1 MEYYINVDNKKQGP
15 YNLKELAERKIEATT
30 LLMAS
35 NSNEWQPAWQI
46 DELRPILMAN
56 KNDKTNKLGND
67 SVVTG
72 TPFNDIPHVEAQPIE
87 NVYIERPIQEKP
99 KKHYGCFIGFLIAFV
114 ALIFLLI
121 FTCPSA
127 DEHKRVL
134 SDVVTSTI
142 NDVTTS
148 AVNDSTDELTSKALQ
163 TFNDVFTKKIIS
175 GAMDNLVSVDNYFVG
190 SVGKINIAGKSYI
203 VSVGILNHIFTLNK
217 DQLRLAAEKYYKK
230 TKIDVQSDFQKET
243 EKLLKEKVIAPAQDK
258 VKEMAGSFVDEILDG
273 IGLSSG
279 QKSSNSKS
287 TLPKD
292 SI

>member
-1 MEYYINVDNKKQGP
+1 MITKKQGP

-30 LLMAS
+30 LLDGLQIEWMATC
-35 NSNEWQPAWQI
+35 
-46 DELRPILMAN
+46 MAN
-56 KNDKTNKLGND
+56 RRIASYFNANENDKTNKLGND

-99 KKHYGCFIGFLIAFV
+99 KKHYGCLIGFLIAFV

-148 AVNDSTDELTSKALQ
+148 AVNDSTDELTSKTLQ
-163 TFNDVFTKKIIS
+163 TFNDVFTKK
-175 GAMDNLVSVDNYFVG
+175 L
-190 SVGKINIAGKSYI
+190 
-203 VSVGILNHIFTLNK
+203 
-217 DQLRLAAEKYYKK
+217 
-230 TKIDVQSDFQKET
+230 
-243 EKLLKEKVIAPAQDK
+243 
-258 VKEMAGSFVDEILDG
+258 
-273 IGLSSG
+273 
-279 QKSSNSKS
+279 
-287 TLPKD
+287 
-292 SI
+292 

>member
-1 MEYYINVDNKKQGP
+1 M
-15 YNLKELAERKIEATT
+15 
-30 LLMAS
+30 
-35 NSNEWQPAWQI
+35 
-46 DELRPILMAN
+46 
-56 KNDKTNKLGND
+56 
-67 SVVTG
+67 
-72 TPFNDIPHVEAQPIE
+72 
-87 NVYIERPIQEKP
+87 
-99 KKHYGCFIGFLIAFV
+99 

-203 VSVGILNHIFTLNK
+203 VSVGVLNHIFTLNK

-243 EKLLKEKVIAPAQDK
+243 EKLLKEKVIDPAQDK
-258 VKEMAGSFVDEILDG
+258 VKEMAGSVVDEILDG

>member
-15 YNLKELAERKIEATT
+15 YSLKELAGRKIEATT
-30 LLMAS
+30 LVMAS

-46 DELRPILMAN
+46 DELRPILMGNA
-56 KNDKTNKLGND
+56 NDKINKLEENP
-67 SVVTG
+67 VVTG

-99 KKHYGCFIGFLIAFV
+99 KKHYGCLVGFLISFV

-127 DEHKRVL
+127 DDHKRVL

-142 NDVTTS
+142 NDAETS
-148 AVNDSTDELTSKALQ
+148 AVTDTTDELTAKALQ
-163 TFNDVFTKKIIS
+163 TFNDVFTKKIIN
-175 GAMDNLVSVDNYFVG
+175 GAIDNLVSVDNYFVG
-190 SVGKINIAGKSYI
+190 SVGKINIGGKSYI
-203 VSVGILNHIFTLNK
+203 VSVGVLNHIFTLNK
-217 DQLRLAAEKYYKK
+217 DQLKLAAEKYYKK
-230 TKIDVQSDFQKET
+230 TKIDVQSDFQKDA
-243 EKLLKEKVIAPAQDK
+243 EKLLKEKVINPAQDK
-258 VKEMAGSFVDEILDG
+258 IKEMAGSVVDELLDG

-279 QKSSNSKS
+279 QKSSSTKS
-287 TLPKD
+287 AQPKD